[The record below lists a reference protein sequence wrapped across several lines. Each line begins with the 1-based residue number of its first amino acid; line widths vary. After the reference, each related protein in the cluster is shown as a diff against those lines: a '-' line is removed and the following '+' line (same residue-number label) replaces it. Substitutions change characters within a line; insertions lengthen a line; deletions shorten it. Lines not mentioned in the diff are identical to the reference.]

1 MKGRTFWV
9 TLDPWETKRHL
20 RFVISDPDENN
31 LVMVVHMTK
40 AAGKSRIDRTC
51 ILIPGEYPS
60 IRVQSYIDY
69 RRAGTMSIEEI
80 HALESSQSLHF
91 GEDLPQRLLLRIQNG
106 AKISGNVRRRLEPF
120 FRLF

>member
-9 TLDPWETKRHL
+9 TLDAWESKPHL
-20 RFVISDPDENN
+20 RFVISDPDENS

-51 ILIPGEYPS
+51 IISPGEHPR
-60 IRVQSYIDY
+60 IRVHSYIDY
-69 RRAGTMSIEEI
+69 RGARTMSIKEI
-80 HALESSQSLHF
+80 YALESNQSLQF
-91 GEDLPQRLLLRIQNG
+91 RENLTPKLLLRIQNG

-120 FRLF
+120 FLLF